1 MENPYLRGKFLG
13 FSDPVIPK
21 MVHYQRDPQKAHPY
35 AETRI
40 LSHHALKSV
49 ACSDLWASRRNEL
62 KMKYRKKRGKNF
74 LAVLGPLA
82 FRDPLT

>member
-1 MENPYLRGKFLG
+1 MENPYLRGKFWG

-21 MVHYQRDPQKAHPY
+21 MVLCQRDPQKALPY

-49 ACSDLWASRRNEL
+49 ACSDLWASRRNEK
-62 KMKYRKKRGKNF
+62 KMKYRNIENKKHLSVSISARLRVF
-74 LAVLGPLA
+74 LI
-82 FRDPLT
+82 